1 MITGFVGQGRFNSID
16 KWGFIL
22 FSKNLTDDLKVFVG
36 RKRYEKHLPPPSP
49 LCYFGLIKRNA
60 EGGKAGGASEKKN
73 TPPPPPPPPHCYLLS
88 TELIMYI
95 GLY

>member
-1 MITGFVGQGRFNSID
+1 MITGFVGQGRFHSID
-16 KWGFIL
+16 KWGFII

-36 RKRYEKHLPPPSP
+36 RKRYEKHLPPPPP
-49 LCYFGLIKRNA
+49 LCYFGLKKRIA
-60 EGGKAGGASEKKN
+60 EGGKTGRASDKKN
-73 TPPPPPPPPHCYLLS
+73 NSPPHCYLLS

>member
-1 MITGFVGQGRFNSID
+1 MITGFVGQGRFHSID

-22 FSKNLTDDLKVFVG
+22 FSKNLTDGLKFFVG
-36 RKRYEKHLPPPSP
+36 RKRYEKTFTPPLPP
-49 LCYFGLIKRNA
+49 LLFWVKKRIA
-60 EGGKAGGASEKKN
+60 EGGKAGRASDKKN
-73 TPPPPPPPPHCYLLS
+73 NSPPPHCYLLS